1 VTDVKKLMAVMKK
14 ANKPTETFIV
24 SDLGLLFPPFSPR
37 SWIQTLDLGVELTH
51 LLSR

>member
-24 SDLGLLFPPFSPR
+24 SVLGLFPTLFAPFLDSNPR
-37 SWIQTLDLGVELTH
+37 PWD
-51 LLSR
+51 